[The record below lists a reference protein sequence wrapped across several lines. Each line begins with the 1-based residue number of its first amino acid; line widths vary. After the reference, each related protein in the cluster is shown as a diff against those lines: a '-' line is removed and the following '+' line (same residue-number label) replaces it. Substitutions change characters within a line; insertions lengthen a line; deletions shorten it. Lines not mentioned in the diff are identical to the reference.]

1 MAQNTS
7 DSEDGITAAPKKR
20 TMGLGRGLNA
30 LLGDVAQ
37 EAPIETKGYRAPS
50 GEVIESLFVSE
61 IHPNPDQP
69 RRHFD
74 PVALKE
80 LAESIASRG
89 MFQPIIVR
97 PAIDGYGYQIV
108 AGERRW
114 RAAQEAQLHKVPA
127 IVRELN
133 YAEMMEI
140 ALLEN
145 IQRSDLNPMEEAE
158 AFKKLM
164 DEFGHTQE
172 ALSKI
177 VGKSRSHVANHLRL
191 LDLPDR
197 VRGMIVGGQLSMGHA
212 RALIGAPEA
221 EEIAQRVAF
230 EGLSVRA
237 TEKLARAAKPED
249 RANGPKARSKARPA
263 GNGAANPDILAVEDH
278 LGDLLGLKVK
288 IAHGPGDAGALT
300 LSYSSLD
307 QLDMICQRLSG
318 ERI

>member
-1 MAQNTS
+1 MADDTPESQDGMTS
-7 DSEDGITAAPKKR
+7 LPKKR
-20 TMGLGRGLNA
+20 AMGLGRGLNA

-37 EAPIETKGYRAPS
+37 EASLETKSYRAPS
-50 GEVIESLFVSE
+50 GEVVEQLFVSE
-61 IHPNPDQP
+61 IHPNPEQP

-74 PVALKE
+74 ATALKE
-80 LAESIASRG
+80 LAESIAARG

-114 RAAQEAQLHKVPA
+114 RAAQEAQLHKIPA

-133 YAEMMEI
+133 YAETMEI

-164 DEFGHTQE
+164 EEFGHTQE
-172 ALSKI
+172 VLSKI

-191 LDLPDR
+191 LELPEK
-197 VRGMIVGGQLSMGHA
+197 VRAMIVNGQLSMGHA
-212 RALIGAPEA
+212 RALVGAPDA
-221 EEIAQRVAF
+221 DMIAARVVF

-237 TEKLARAAKPED
+237 TEKLARLAKPID
-249 RANGPKARSKARPA
+249 RANGSKSRAS
-263 GNGAANPDILAVEDH
+263 NGAAVASNPDILAVEDH

-288 IAHGPGDAGALT
+288 IAHGPDDAGALT
-300 LSYSSLD
+300 LQYSSLD

>member
-1 MAQNTS
+1 MVDES
-7 DSEDGITAAPKKR
+7 HPEIEDGMTSVPKR
-20 TMGLGRGLNA
+20 RPMGLGRGLNA

-37 EAPIETKGYRAPS
+37 EAPIETKSYRTPS
-50 GEVIESLFVSE
+50 GETIETLFVSE

-69 RRHFD
+69 RRSFD

-80 LAESIASRG
+80 LADSIAARG

-114 RAAQEAQLHKVPA
+114 RAAQEAQLHKIPA

-164 DEFGHTQE
+164 EEFGHTQE

-191 LDLPDR
+191 LELPDR
-197 VRGMIVGGQLSMGHA
+197 VRAMIVEGEISMGHA
-212 RALIGAPEA
+212 RALIGAPAAEA
-221 EEIAQRVAF
+221 IAARVAH

-237 TEKLARAAKPED
+237 TEKLARLAKPSD
-249 RANGPKARSKARPA
+249 RANGAKARK
-263 GNGAANPDILAVEDH
+263 GGATTQNPDIMAVEDH

>member
-1 MAQNTS
+1 MADNKTESNDGMTS
-7 DSEDGITAAPKKR
+7 PAPKKR
-20 TMGLGRGLNA
+20 AMGLGRGLNA

-37 EAPIETKGYRAPS
+37 EAPIETKSYKAPS
-50 GEVIESLFVSE
+50 GEVIESLLVTE
-61 IHPNPDQP
+61 IHPNPEQP

-80 LAESIASRG
+80 LADSIAQRG

-114 RAAQEAQLHKVPA
+114 RAAQEAQLHKIPA

-145 IQRSDLNPMEEAE
+145 IQRSDLNPVEEAE

-164 DEFGHTQE
+164 EEFGHTQE
-172 ALSKI
+172 ALAKI
-177 VGKSRSHVANHLRL
+177 VGKSRSHVANYMRL
-191 LDLPDR
+191 LDLPDP
-197 VRGMIVGGQLSMGHA
+197 VRSMIVDGRLSMGHA
-212 RALIGAPEA
+212 RAIVGVEGAEA
-221 EEIAQRVAF
+221 IAQRIAD

-237 TEKLARAAKPED
+237 TEKLVRAAKPSD
-249 RANGPKARSKARPA
+249 RRNGAKARPQ
-263 GNGAANPDILAVEDH
+263 GAMVSDNPDIMAVEEH

-288 IAHGPGDAGALT
+288 IGHGPGESGALT
-300 LSYSSLD
+300 LHYSSLD
-307 QLDMICQRLSG
+307 QLDMICQRLTG
-318 ERI
+318 EHI

>member
-1 MAQNTS
+1 MSDNKTESSDGMTS
-7 DSEDGITAAPKKR
+7 AAPKKR
-20 TMGLGRGLNA
+20 AMGLGRGLNA

-37 EAPIETKGYRAPS
+37 EAPIETKSYKGPS
-50 GEVIESLFVSE
+50 GEVIESLLVTD
-61 IHPNPDQP
+61 IHPNPEQP

-74 PVALKE
+74 PAALKE
-80 LAESIASRG
+80 LADSISTRG

-114 RAAQEAQLHKVPA
+114 RAAQEAQLHKIPA

-145 IQRSDLNPMEEAE
+145 IQRSDLNPVEEAE

-164 DEFGHTQE
+164 EEFGHTQE

-177 VGKSRSHVANHLRL
+177 VGKSRSHVANYMRL
-191 LDLPDR
+191 LELPDSVR
-197 VRGMIVGGQLSMGHA
+197 VMIVDSRLSMGHA
-212 RALIGAPEA
+212 RALVGVEGAEA
-221 EEIAQRVAF
+221 IAQRIAD

-237 TEKLARAAKPED
+237 TEKLVRAAKPND
-249 RANGPKARSKARPA
+249 RPNGTKARPRSA
-263 GNGAANPDILAVEDH
+263 MVSDNPDIMAVEEH

-288 IAHGPGDAGALT
+288 IGHGPGEAGALT
-300 LSYSSLD
+300 LHYSSLD
-307 QLDMICQRLSG
+307 QLDMICQRLTG

>member
-1 MAQNTS
+1 MAEKNSESGDGMTS
-7 DSEDGITAAPKKR
+7 AAPKKR
-20 TMGLGRGLNA
+20 AMGLGRGLNA

-37 EAPIETKGYRAPS
+37 EAPIETKSYKAPS
-50 GEVIESLFVSE
+50 GEVVESLFVSE
-61 IHPNPDQP
+61 IHPNPEQP

-74 PVALKE
+74 ETALRE
-80 LAESIASRG
+80 LADSIAARG

-114 RAAQEAQLHKVPA
+114 RAAQEAQLHKIPA

-164 DEFGHTQE
+164 EEFGHTQE

-177 VGKSRSHVANHLRL
+177 VGKSRSHVANYLRL
-191 LDLPDR
+191 LELPDG
-197 VRGMIVGGQLSMGHA
+197 VRNYIVDGRLSMGHA
-212 RALIGAPEA
+212 RAIVGAEGA
-221 EEIAQRVAF
+221 ETIAQRIVDD
-230 EGLSVRA
+230 GLSVRA
-237 TEKLARAAKPED
+237 TEKLVRAAKSASAP
-249 RANGPKARSKARPA
+249 RGTKPAAN
-263 GNGAANPDILAVEDH
+263 NGAGMGDNPDILAVEEH

-288 IAHGPGDAGALT
+288 IAHGPADGGALT

>member
-1 MAQNTS
+1 MS
-7 DSEDGITAAPKKR
+7 DSKSESSDGMTSAPKKR
-20 TMGLGRGLNA
+20 AMGLGRGLNA

-37 EAPIETKGYRAPS
+37 EAPLETKSYKAPS
-50 GEVIESLFVSE
+50 GEVIESLLISE
-61 IHPNPDQP
+61 IHPNPEQP
-69 RRHFD
+69 RRHFE
-74 PVALKE
+74 PQALKE
-80 LAESIASRG
+80 LADSIAARG

-145 IQRSDLNPMEEAE
+145 IQRSDLNPVEEAE
-158 AFKKLM
+158 AFRKLM

-177 VGKSRSHVANHLRL
+177 VGKSRSHVANYLRL
-191 LDLPDR
+191 LDLPDT
-197 VRGMIVGGQLSMGHA
+197 VRGMIVDSRLSMGHA
-212 RALIGAPEA
+212 RAIVGTDDA
-221 EEIAQRVAF
+221 EIIAQRIVDD
-230 EGLSVRA
+230 GLSVRA
-237 TEKLARAAKPED
+237 TEKLVRKAKGGTD
-249 RANGPKARSKARPA
+249 RPNGTKAQPTGSL
-263 GNGAANPDILAVEDH
+263 NSDNPDIVAVEEH

-288 IAHGPGDAGALT
+288 ITHGPGENGGLT
-300 LSYSSLD
+300 LHYSSLD
-307 QLDMICQRLSG
+307 QLDMICQRLTG

>member
-1 MAQNTS
+1 
-7 DSEDGITAAPKKR
+7 
-20 TMGLGRGLNA
+20 MGLGRGLNA

-37 EAPIETKGYRAPS
+37 EAPLETKGYRAPS
-50 GEVIESLFVSE
+50 GEVIEQLFVSE

-69 RRHFD
+69 RRYFD
-74 PVALKE
+74 GTALKE
-80 LAESIASRG
+80 LAESIAARG

-97 PAIDGYGYQIV
+97 PATDGYGYQIV

-114 RAAQEAQLHKVPA
+114 RAAQEAQLHKIPA
-127 IVRELN
+127 IVRDLSH
-133 YAEMMEI
+133 AEMMEI

-164 DEFGHTQE
+164 EEYGHTQE

-191 LDLPDR
+191 LELPEK
-197 VRGMIVGGQLSMGHA
+197 VRSMIIQGQLTMGHA
-212 RALIGAPEA
+212 RALVGAPGA
-221 EEIAQRVAF
+221 ESIAARIVF

-237 TEKLARAAKPED
+237 TEKLARLEKPD
-249 RANGPKARSKARPA
+249 VGDKGTKARA
-263 GNGAANPDILAVEDH
+263 GNRDGTVANPDILAVEDH

-288 IAHGPGDAGALT
+288 IAHNPDHAGALT
-300 LSYSSLD
+300 LHYSSLD

>member
-1 MAQNTS
+1 MSDNKTEPNDGMTS
-7 DSEDGITAAPKKR
+7 ATPKKR
-20 TMGLGRGLNA
+20 AMGLGRGLNA

-37 EAPIETKGYRAPS
+37 EAPIETKSYKAPS
-50 GEVIESLFVSE
+50 GEMIESLLVTD
-61 IHPNPDQP
+61 IHPNPEQP

-80 LAESIASRG
+80 LADSISTRG

-145 IQRSDLNPMEEAE
+145 IQRSDLNPVEEAE

-164 DEFGHTQE
+164 EEFGHTQD

-177 VGKSRSHVANHLRL
+177 VGKSRSHVANYMRL
-191 LDLPDR
+191 LELPDA
-197 VRGMIVGGQLSMGHA
+197 VRSMIVDGQLSMGHA
-212 RALIGAPEA
+212 RTIVGVDGAEA
-221 EEIAQRVAF
+221 IAQRIVD

-237 TEKLARAAKPED
+237 TEKLVRAAKAGD
-249 RANGPKARSKARPA
+249 RNPSVKSGPKVSITSE
-263 GNGAANPDILAVEDH
+263 NPDIMAVEEH

-288 IAHGPGDAGALT
+288 IGHGPGEGGALT
-300 LSYSSLD
+300 LHYSSLD
-307 QLDMICQRLSG
+307 QLDMICQRLTG

>member
-1 MAQNTS
+1 MAEENHEA
-7 DSEDGITAAPKKR
+7 EDGMTPIAKR
-20 TMGLGRGLNA
+20 RPMGLGRGLNA

-37 EAPIETKGYRAPS
+37 EAPLETKSYRAPS
-50 GEVIESLFVSE
+50 GEVIEQLFVSE

-80 LAESIASRG
+80 LADSIAARG

-97 PAIDGYGYQIV
+97 PAIDGHGYQIV

-114 RAAQEAQLHKVPA
+114 RAAQEAQLHKIPA

-133 YAEMMEI
+133 YAEMMEV

-172 ALSKI
+172 ALSRI

-191 LDLPDR
+191 LELPER
-197 VRGMIVGGQLSMGHA
+197 VRVMITAGSLSMGHA
-212 RALIGAPEA
+212 RALVGAPEA
-221 EEIAQRVAF
+221 EAIAERVAA

-237 TEKLARAAKPED
+237 TEKLARLAKPAD
-249 RANGPKARSKARPA
+249 RANGAKARNVATAS
-263 GNGAANPDILAVEDH
+263 GAANPDILAVEDH

-288 IAHGPGDAGALT
+288 IAHGPGDGGALT

>member
-1 MAQNTS
+1 MS
-7 DSEDGITAAPKKR
+7 DSKTESNDGASPSTPKKR
-20 TMGLGRGLNA
+20 VMGLGRGLNA

-37 EAPIETKGYRAPS
+37 EAPIETKSYKAPS
-50 GEVIESLFVSE
+50 GEVIESLLVTD
-61 IHPNPDQP
+61 IHPNPEQP
-69 RRHFD
+69 RRYFD

-80 LAESIASRG
+80 LADSISARG

-114 RAAQEAQLHKVPA
+114 RAAQEARLHKIPA

-145 IQRSDLNPMEEAE
+145 IQRSDLNPVEEAE

-164 DEFGHTQE
+164 EEFGHTQE

-177 VGKSRSHVANHLRL
+177 VGKSRSHVANYMRL
-191 LDLPDR
+191 LDLPDT
-197 VRGMIVGGQLSMGHA
+197 VRAMIVDGQLSMGHA
-212 RALIGAPEA
+212 RAIVGVEGVEA
-221 EEIAQRVAF
+221 IAQRIVS

-237 TEKLARAAKPED
+237 TEKLVRTAKIGE
-249 RANGPKARSKARPA
+249 GSK
-263 GNGAANPDILAVEDH
+263 GNKLRTIAMTPSSDNPDIMAVEEH

-288 IAHGPGDAGALT
+288 IGHGPGEGGALI
-300 LSYSSLD
+300 LHYSSLD
-307 QLDMICQRLSG
+307 QLDMICQRLTG
-318 ERI
+318 EGI

>member
-1 MAQNTS
+1 MPDNQSGSGEAK
-7 DSEDGITAAPKKR
+7 AATKKR
-20 TMGLGRGLNA
+20 SMGLGRGLNA
-30 LLGDVAQ
+30 LLGDAAQ
-37 EAPIETKGYRAPS
+37 EAPIETKSYKGPS
-50 GEVIESLFVSE
+50 GEVIESLFISE
-61 IHPNPDQP
+61 IHPNPEQP

-74 PVALKE
+74 PAALKE
-80 LAESIASRG
+80 LADSIAARG

-114 RAAQEAQLHKVPA
+114 RAAQEAQLHKIPA

-145 IQRSDLNPMEEAE
+145 IQRADLNAIEEAE

-164 DEFGHTQE
+164 EEFGHTQE
-172 ALSKI
+172 VLAKL
-177 VGKSRSHVANHLRL
+177 VGKSRSHVANYLRL
-191 LDLPDR
+191 LELPVPVRDL
-197 VRGMIVGGQLSMGHA
+197 IVAGALSMGHA
-212 RALIGAPEA
+212 RALVGAADSEA
-221 EEIAQRVAF
+221 VAQRIVD

-237 TEKLARAAKPED
+237 TEALVRAAKPD
-249 RANGPKARSKARPA
+249 SGTS
-263 GNGAANPDILAVEDH
+263 GAKQRKLPLGSNPNADILAVEEN

-288 IAHGPGDAGALT
+288 IAHGAGDAGALT
-300 LSYSSLD
+300 LHYSSLD